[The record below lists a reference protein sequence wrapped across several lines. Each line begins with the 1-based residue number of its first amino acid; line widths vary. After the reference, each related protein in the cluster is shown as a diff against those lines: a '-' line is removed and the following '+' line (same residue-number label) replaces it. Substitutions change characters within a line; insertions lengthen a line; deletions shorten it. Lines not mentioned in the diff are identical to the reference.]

1 MNNMK
6 IKDLKKAITNLPDD
20 MDVIIPVYEEEDEDC
35 PISHRLVRLAG
46 VVENCVNDRAFVL
59 QTAQNESITLKDTLS
74 RADAVCI
81 EELYP
86 NHYQQL
92 ITLRDYKNAGV
103 FKTMPNGFEIYDY
116 DIEDEDGTALLLTHP
131 LFGCTTYLDCKV
143 CAISPDPMDC
153 TLTAFHIDTTDI
165 RVRAGISKEDF
176 IKLIKS
182 ESKLKDS
189 WTNEFLVTMGYKA
202 IIFGDDKYKTILER
216 INGDNKS

>member
-6 IKDLKKAITNLPDD
+6 IKDLKKAIANLPDD
-20 MDVIIPVYEEEDEDC
+20 MDVIIPAYEAGFENL
-35 PISHRLVRLAG
+35 PYGYRLVRLAG
-46 VVENCVNDRAFVL
+46 VLENCANDRAFVL
-59 QTAQNESITLKDTLS
+59 QTAARDDSITLKDTIS
-74 RADAVCI
+74 RADAICI

-92 ITLRDYKNAGV
+92 VTLRDYQNAGV

-116 DIEDEDGTALLLTHP
+116 HLEDEDGTALLLTHP
-131 LFGCTTYLDCKV
+131 LLGCTTYLDCKV

-153 TLTAFHIDTTDI
+153 TLTAFYIDTTDI
-165 RVRAGISKEDF
+165 RERAKISREDF

-189 WTNEFLVTMGYKA
+189 WTSEFLDTMGYSKA
-202 IIFGDDKYKTILER
+202 ITFDDDKYKTKLER
-216 INGDNKS
+216 ID

>member
-6 IKDLKKAITNLPDD
+6 IKDLKKAIANLPDD
-20 MDVIIPVYEEEDEDC
+20 MDVIIPAYEEGFENL
-35 PISHRLVRLAG
+35 PYGYRLVRLAG
-46 VVENCVNDRAFVL
+46 VLENCANDRAFVL
-59 QTAQNESITLKDTLS
+59 QTARDDSITLKDTIS
-74 RADAVCI
+74 RADAICI

-92 ITLRDYKNAGV
+92 VTLRDYKNAGV

-116 DIEDEDGTALLLTHP
+116 NLEDEDGTALLLTHP

-165 RVRAGISKEDF
+165 RVRAKISKEDF
-176 IKLIKS
+176 VKLIKS
-182 ESKLKDS
+182 ESKLEDS

-202 IIFGDDKYKTILER
+202 ITFDEDKYKTKLEK
-216 INGDNKS
+216 ID

>member
-20 MDVIIPVYEEEDEDC
+20 MDVIIPAYEAGFENL
-35 PISHRLVRLAG
+35 PYGYRLVRLAG
-46 VVENCVNDRAFVL
+46 VLENCANDRAFVL
-59 QTAQNESITLKDTLS
+59 QTARDDSITLKDTIS
-74 RADAVCI
+74 RADAICI

-92 ITLRDYKNAGV
+92 VTLRDYQNAGV

-116 DIEDEDGTALLLTHP
+116 HLEDEDGTALLLTHP
-131 LFGCTTYLDCKV
+131 LLGCTTYLDCKV

-153 TLTAFHIDTTDI
+153 TLTAFYIDTTDI
-165 RVRAGISKEDF
+165 RERAKISREDF

-189 WTNEFLVTMGYKA
+189 WTNEFLDTMGYSKA
-202 IIFGDDKYKTILER
+202 ITFDDDIYKTKLER
-216 INGDNKS
+216 ID

>member
-1 MNNMK
+1 MKNMT
-6 IKDLKKAITNLPDD
+6 IKDLKKAIANLPDD
-20 MDVIIPVYEEEDEDC
+20 MDVIIPSYEEDSEDY
-35 PISHRLVRLAG
+35 PYGYRLVRLAG
-46 VVENCVNDRAFVL
+46 VIEDCVNDRAFVL
-59 QTAQNESITLKDTLS
+59 QTVRDRSSQITLKDTLS
-74 RADAVCI
+74 KAGAICI

-92 ITLRDYKNAGV
+92 VTLRDYQNAGV

-116 DIEDEDGTALLLTHP
+116 DLEDEDGTALLLTHP

-143 CAISPDPMDC
+143 CAISPDPIDC

-165 RVRAGISKEDF
+165 RVRAKISKEDF

-182 ESKLKDS
+182 ESKLRDS

-202 IIFGDDKYKTILER
+202 ITFDDDKYKTKLEK
-216 INGDNKS
+216 ID

>member
-6 IKDLKKAITNLPDD
+6 IKDLKKAIANLPDD
-20 MDVIIPVYEEEDEDC
+20 MDVIIPAYEAGFENL
-35 PISHRLVRLAG
+35 PYGYRLVRLAG
-46 VVENCVNDRAFVL
+46 VLENCANDRAFVL
-59 QTAQNESITLKDTLS
+59 QTARDDSITLKDTIS
-74 RADAVCI
+74 RADAICI

-116 DIEDEDGTALLLTHP
+116 HLEDEDGTALLLTHP
-131 LFGCTTYLDCKV
+131 LLGCTTYLDCKV

-165 RVRAGISKEDF
+165 RVRAKISKEDF
-176 IKLIKS
+176 VKLIKS

-189 WTNEFLVTMGYKA
+189 WTNEFLDTMGYSKA
-202 IIFGDDKYKTILER
+202 ITFDDDIYKTKLER
-216 INGDNKS
+216 ID

>member
-6 IKDLKKAITNLPDD
+6 IKDLKKAIANLPDD
-20 MDVIIPVYEEEDEDC
+20 MDVIIPAYEAGFENL
-35 PISHRLVRLAG
+35 PYGYRLVRLAG
-46 VVENCVNDRAFVL
+46 VLENCANDRAFVL
-59 QTAQNESITLKDTLS
+59 QTARDDSITLKDTIS
-74 RADAVCI
+74 RADAICI

-92 ITLRDYKNAGV
+92 VTLRDYQNAGV

-116 DIEDEDGTALLLTHP
+116 HLEDEDGTALLLTHP
-131 LFGCTTYLDCKV
+131 LLGCTTYLDCKV

-153 TLTAFHIDTTDI
+153 TLTAFYIDTTDI
-165 RVRAGISKEDF
+165 RERAKISREDF

-189 WTNEFLVTMGYKA
+189 WTNEFLDTMGYTKA
-202 IIFGDDKYKTILER
+202 ITFDDDKYKTKLER
-216 INGDNKS
+216 ID

>member
-6 IKDLKKAITNLPDD
+6 IKDLKKAIANLPDD
-20 MDVIIPVYEEEDEDC
+20 MDVIIPAYEAGFENL
-35 PISHRLVRLAG
+35 PYGYRLVRLAG
-46 VVENCVNDRAFVL
+46 VLENCANDRAFVL
-59 QTAQNESITLKDTLS
+59 QTARDDSITLKDTIS
-74 RADAVCI
+74 RADAICI

-92 ITLRDYKNAGV
+92 VTLRDYQNAGV

-116 DIEDEDGTALLLTHP
+116 HLEDEDGTALLLTHP

-165 RVRAGISKEDF
+165 RVRAKISKEDF

-189 WTNEFLVTMGYKA
+189 WTNEFLTTMGYKA
-202 IIFGDDKYKTILER
+202 ITFGDDKYKTKLER
-216 INGDNKS
+216 ID

>member
-6 IKDLKKAITNLPDD
+6 IKDLKKAIANPPDD
-20 MDVIIPVYEEEDEDC
+20 MDVIIPAYEAGFENL
-35 PISHRLVRLAG
+35 PYGYRLVRLAG
-46 VVENCVNDRAFVL
+46 VLENCANDRAFVL
-59 QTAQNESITLKDTLS
+59 QTARDDSITLKDTIS
-74 RADAVCI
+74 RADAICI

-92 ITLRDYKNAGV
+92 VTLRDYQNAGV

-116 DIEDEDGTALLLTHP
+116 HLEDEDGTALLLTHP

-153 TLTAFHIDTTDI
+153 TLTAFYIDTTDI
-165 RVRAGISKEDF
+165 RERAKISREDF

-189 WTNEFLVTMGYKA
+189 WTNEFLDTMGYSKA
-202 IIFGDDKYKTILER
+202 ITFDDDKYKTKLER
-216 INGDNKS
+216 ID

>member
-20 MDVIIPVYEEEDEDC
+20 MDVIIPAYEAGFENL
-35 PISHRLVRLAG
+35 PYGYRLVRLAG
-46 VVENCVNDRAFVL
+46 VLENCANDRAFVL
-59 QTAQNESITLKDTLS
+59 QTARDDSITLKDTIS
-74 RADAVCI
+74 RADAICI

-92 ITLRDYKNAGV
+92 VTLRDYQNAGV

-116 DIEDEDGTALLLTHP
+116 HLEDEDGTALLLTHP
-131 LFGCTTYLDCKV
+131 LLGCTTYLDCKV

-153 TLTAFHIDTTDI
+153 TLTAFYIDTTDI
-165 RVRAGISKEDF
+165 RERAKISREDF

-189 WTNEFLVTMGYKA
+189 WTNEFLDTMGYSKA
-202 IIFGDDKYKTILER
+202 ITFDDDKYKTKLER
-216 INGDNKS
+216 ID

>member
-6 IKDLKKAITNLPDD
+6 IKDLKKAIANLPDD
-20 MDVIIPVYEEEDEDC
+20 MDVIIPAYEAGFENL
-35 PISHRLVRLAG
+35 PYGYRLVRLAG
-46 VVENCVNDRAFVL
+46 VLENCANDRAFVL
-59 QTAQNESITLKDTLS
+59 QTARDDSITLKDTIS
-74 RADAVCI
+74 RADAICI

-92 ITLRDYKNAGV
+92 VTLRDYQNAGV

-116 DIEDEDGTALLLTHP
+116 HLEDEDGTALLLTHP
-131 LFGCTTYLDCKV
+131 LLGCTTYLDCKV

-153 TLTAFHIDTTDI
+153 TLTAFYIDTTDI
-165 RVRAGISKEDF
+165 RERAKISREDF

-189 WTNEFLVTMGYKA
+189 WTNEFLDTMGYSKA
-202 IIFGDDKYKTILER
+202 ITFDDDKYKTKLER
-216 INGDNKS
+216 ID

>member
-6 IKDLKKAITNLPDD
+6 IKDLKKAIANLPDD
-20 MDVIIPVYEEEDEDC
+20 MDVIIPAYEAGFENL
-35 PISHRLVRLAG
+35 PYGYRLVRLAG
-46 VVENCVNDRAFVL
+46 VLENCANDRAFVL
-59 QTAQNESITLKDTLS
+59 QTARDDSITLKDTIS
-74 RADAVCI
+74 RADAICI

-86 NHYQQL
+86 NRYQQL

-116 DIEDEDGTALLLTHP
+116 YLEDEDGTALLLTHP

-143 CAISPDPMDC
+143 HAISPDPMDC
-153 TLTAFHIDTTDI
+153 TLTAFYIDTTDI
-165 RVRAGISKEDF
+165 RERAKISREDF

-189 WTNEFLVTMGYKA
+189 WTNEFLDTMGYKA
-202 IIFGDDKYKTILER
+202 ITFDDDIYKTKLER
-216 INGDNKS
+216 ID

>member
-6 IKDLKKAITNLPDD
+6 IKDLKKAIANLPDD
-20 MDVIIPVYEEEDEDC
+20 MDVIIPAYEAGFENL
-35 PISHRLVRLAG
+35 PYGYRLVRLAG
-46 VVENCVNDRAFVL
+46 VLENCANDRAFVL
-59 QTAQNESITLKDTLS
+59 QTARDDSITLKDTIS
-74 RADAVCI
+74 RADAICI

-92 ITLRDYKNAGV
+92 VTLRDYQNAGV

-116 DIEDEDGTALLLTHP
+116 HLEDEDGTALLLTHP
-131 LFGCTTYLDCKV
+131 LLGCTTYLDCKV

-153 TLTAFHIDTTDI
+153 TLTAFYIDTTDI
-165 RVRAGISKEDF
+165 RERAKISREDF

-189 WTNEFLVTMGYKA
+189 WTNEFLDTMGYSKA
-202 IIFGDDKYKTILER
+202 ITFDDDIYKTKLER
-216 INGDNKS
+216 ID

>member
-6 IKDLKKAITNLPDD
+6 IKDLKKAIANLPDD
-20 MDVIIPVYEEEDEDC
+20 MDVIIPAYEAGFENL
-35 PISHRLVRLAG
+35 PYGYRLVRLAG
-46 VVENCVNDRAFVL
+46 VLENCANDRAFVL
-59 QTAQNESITLKDTLS
+59 QTARDDSITLKDTIS
-74 RADAVCI
+74 RADAICI

-92 ITLRDYKNAGV
+92 VTLRDYQNAGV

-116 DIEDEDGTALLLTHP
+116 HLEDEDGTVLLLTHP
-131 LFGCTTYLDCKV
+131 LLGCTTYLDCKV

-153 TLTAFHIDTTDI
+153 TLTAFYIDTTDI
-165 RVRAGISKEDF
+165 RERAKISREDF

-189 WTNEFLVTMGYKA
+189 WTNEFLDTMGYSKA
-202 IIFGDDKYKTILER
+202 ITFDDDKYKTKLER
-216 INGDNKS
+216 ID

>member
-6 IKDLKKAITNLPDD
+6 IKDLKKAIANLPDD
-20 MDVIIPVYEEEDEDC
+20 MDVIIPAYEAGFENL
-35 PISHRLVRLAG
+35 PYGYRLVRLAG
-46 VVENCVNDRAFVL
+46 VLENCANDRAFVL
-59 QTAQNESITLKDTLS
+59 QTARDDSITLKDTIS
-74 RADAVCI
+74 RADAICI

-92 ITLRDYKNAGV
+92 VTLRDYQNAGV

-116 DIEDEDGTALLLTHP
+116 HLEDEDGTALLLTHP

-153 TLTAFHIDTTDI
+153 TLTAFYIDTTDI
-165 RVRAGISKEDF
+165 RERAKISREDF

-189 WTNEFLVTMGYKA
+189 WTNEFLDTMGYSKA
-202 IIFGDDKYKTILER
+202 ITFDDDKYKTKLER
-216 INGDNKS
+216 ID

>member
-6 IKDLKKAITNLPDD
+6 IKDLKKAIANLPDD
-20 MDVIIPVYEEEDEDC
+20 MDVIIPAYEAGFENL
-35 PISHRLVRLAG
+35 PYGYRLVRLAG
-46 VVENCVNDRAFVL
+46 VLENCANDRAFVL
-59 QTAQNESITLKDTLS
+59 QTARDDSITLKDTIS
-74 RADAVCI
+74 RADAICI

-92 ITLRDYKNAGV
+92 VTLRDYKNAGV

-116 DIEDEDGTALLLTHP
+116 HLEDEDGTALLLTHP

-153 TLTAFHIDTTDI
+153 TLTAFYIDTTDI
-165 RVRAGISKEDF
+165 RERAKISREDF

-202 IIFGDDKYKTILER
+202 ITFDDDKYKTKLER
-216 INGDNKS
+216 ID

>member
-6 IKDLKKAITNLPDD
+6 IKDLKKAIANLPDD
-20 MDVIIPVYEEEDEDC
+20 MDVIIPAYEAGFENL
-35 PISHRLVRLAG
+35 PYGYRLVRLAG
-46 VVENCVNDRAFVL
+46 VLENCANDRAFVL
-59 QTAQNESITLKDTLS
+59 QTARDDSITLKDTIS
-74 RADAVCI
+74 RADAICI

-92 ITLRDYKNAGV
+92 VTLRDYQNAGV

-116 DIEDEDGTALLLTHP
+116 HLEDEDGTVLLLTHP
-131 LFGCTTYLDCKV
+131 LLGCTTYLDCKV

-165 RVRAGISKEDF
+165 RERAKISREDF

-189 WTNEFLVTMGYKA
+189 WTNEFLDTMGYTKA
-202 IIFGDDKYKTILER
+202 ITFDDDKYKTKLER
-216 INGDNKS
+216 ID

>member
-6 IKDLKKAITNLPDD
+6 IKDLKKAIANLPDD
-20 MDVIIPVYEEEDEDC
+20 MDVIIPAYEAGFENL
-35 PISHRLVRLAG
+35 PYGYRLVRLAG
-46 VVENCVNDRAFVL
+46 VLENCANDRAFVL
-59 QTAQNESITLKDTLS
+59 QTARDDSITLKDTIS
-74 RADAVCI
+74 RADAICI

-92 ITLRDYKNAGV
+92 VTLRDYQNAGV

-116 DIEDEDGTALLLTHP
+116 HLEDEDGTALLLTHP

-165 RVRAGISKEDF
+165 RVRAKISKEDF
-176 IKLIKS
+176 VKLIKS

-189 WTNEFLVTMGYKA
+189 WTNEFLTTMGYKV
-202 IIFGDDKYKTILER
+202 ITFGDDKYKTKLER
-216 INGDNKS
+216 ID

>member
-6 IKDLKKAITNLPDD
+6 IKDLKKAIANLPDG
-20 MDVIIPVYEEEDEDC
+20 MDVIIPAYEAGFENL
-35 PISHRLVRLAG
+35 PYGYRLVRLAG
-46 VVENCVNDRAFVL
+46 VLENCANDRAFVL
-59 QTAQNESITLKDTLS
+59 QTARDDSITLKDTIS
-74 RADAVCI
+74 RADAICI

-92 ITLRDYKNAGV
+92 VTLRDYQNAGV

-116 DIEDEDGTALLLTHP
+116 HLEDEDGTALLLTHP

-165 RVRAGISKEDF
+165 RVRAKISKEDF

-189 WTNEFLVTMGYKA
+189 WTNEFLTTMGYKA
-202 IIFGDDKYKTILER
+202 ITFDDDKYKTKLER
-216 INGDNKS
+216 ID

>member
-6 IKDLKKAITNLPDD
+6 IKDLKKAIANLPDD
-20 MDVIIPVYEEEDEDC
+20 MDVIIPAYEAGFENL
-35 PISHRLVRLAG
+35 PYGYRLVRLAG
-46 VVENCVNDRAFVL
+46 VLENCANDRAFVL
-59 QTAQNESITLKDTLS
+59 QTARDDSITLKDTIS
-74 RADAVCI
+74 RADAICI

-92 ITLRDYKNAGV
+92 VTLRDYQNAGV

-116 DIEDEDGTALLLTHP
+116 HLEDEDGTALLRTHP
-131 LFGCTTYLDCKV
+131 FFGCTTYLDCKV

-153 TLTAFHIDTTDI
+153 TLTAFYIDTTDI
-165 RVRAGISKEDF
+165 RERAKISREDF

-189 WTNEFLVTMGYKA
+189 WTNEFLDTMGYSKA
-202 IIFGDDKYKTILER
+202 ITFDDDKYKTKLER
-216 INGDNKS
+216 ID

>member
-6 IKDLKKAITNLPDD
+6 IKDLKKAISNLPDD
-20 MDVIIPVYEEEDEDC
+20 MDVIIPAYEAGFENL
-35 PISHRLVRLAG
+35 PYGYRLVRLAG
-46 VVENCVNDRAFVL
+46 VLENCANDRAFVL
-59 QTAQNESITLKDTLS
+59 QTARDDSITLKDTIS
-74 RADAVCI
+74 RADAICI

-92 ITLRDYKNAGV
+92 VTLRDYQNAGV

-116 DIEDEDGTALLLTHP
+116 HLEDEDGTALLLTHP
-131 LFGCTTYLDCKV
+131 LLGCTTYLDCKV

-153 TLTAFHIDTTDI
+153 TLTAFYIDTTDI
-165 RVRAGISKEDF
+165 RERAKISREDF

-189 WTNEFLVTMGYKA
+189 WTNEFLDTMGYSKA
-202 IIFGDDKYKTILER
+202 ITFDDDKYKTKLER
-216 INGDNKS
+216 ID

>member
-6 IKDLKKAITNLPDD
+6 IKDLKKAIANLPDD
-20 MDVIIPVYEEEDEDC
+20 MDVIIPAYEAGFENL
-35 PISHRLVRLAG
+35 PYGYRLVRLAG
-46 VVENCVNDRAFVL
+46 VLENCANDRAFVL
-59 QTAQNESITLKDTLS
+59 QTARDDSITLKDTIS
-74 RADAVCI
+74 RADAICI

-86 NHYQQL
+86 NRYQQL
-92 ITLRDYKNAGV
+92 VTLRDYQNAGV

-116 DIEDEDGTALLLTHP
+116 HLEDEDGTALLLTHP

-153 TLTAFHIDTTDI
+153 TLTAFYIDTTDI
-165 RVRAGISKEDF
+165 RERAKISREDF

-189 WTNEFLVTMGYKA
+189 WTNEFLDTMGYSKA
-202 IIFGDDKYKTILER
+202 ITFDDDKYKTKLER
-216 INGDNKS
+216 ID